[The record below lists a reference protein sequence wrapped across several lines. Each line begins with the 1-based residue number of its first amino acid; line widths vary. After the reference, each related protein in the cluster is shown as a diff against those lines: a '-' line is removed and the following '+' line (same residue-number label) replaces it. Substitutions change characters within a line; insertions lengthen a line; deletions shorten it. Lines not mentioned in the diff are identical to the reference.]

1 MAGKWVKALSASD
14 EQTFNSLEEWETFLD
29 HLGLTA
35 VQQRRWATE
44 GVLKA
49 VLVKKQQIK
58 RDFNHWVTTRV
69 DYPDLQ
75 TVLGKLMVVRE
86 ELLLVLE
93 YPWLPLHNN
102 LMERQIR
109 EYVKRRKVSD
119 GTRSDLGQMCR
130 DTFAS
135 LKKTCKQHGISFAKY
150 LKDRLS
156 GANLLPRL
164 KDLILQASGHQ
175 ETVIAS

>member
-58 RDFNHWVTTRV
+58 RDFNHWVTT
-69 DYPDLQ
+69 Q
-75 TVLGKLMVVRE
+75 
-86 ELLLVLE
+86 
-93 YPWLPLHNN
+93 WH
-102 LMERQIR
+102 
-109 EYVKRRKVSD
+109 
-119 GTRSDLGQMCR
+119 
-130 DTFAS
+130 
-135 LKKTCKQHGISFAKY
+135 
-150 LKDRLS
+150 
-156 GANLLPRL
+156 
-164 KDLILQASGHQ
+164 
-175 ETVIAS
+175 